1 MKLSK
6 LEELVLKNTSTINVK
21 RAEKILDNDEL
32 IKFNIHKA
40 DNFYN
45 VYGNFKSENKLQSYS
60 AHLKIDYKNERM
72 IIGRCN
78 CNTYR
83 EGVLGNRFYKCEH
96 IIATGLKFVSQVK
109 SKINANNKQVDKKEV
124 LDNKL
129 IKDIVKSKTFNLYKN
144 SNMNKEKLD
153 INVSIKEVKGEKELC
168 FDITFFVGSSKVYPI
183 LNLFEFVEKIMNEEK
198 YHIGNGLIYNRDNYS
213 FSDDDMKLIE
223 YVYNYILISKD
234 TSSKNSIRVSSIIVE
249 KILRC
254 MDHKKVK
261 FIYEYQTYMSRIK
274 KENLPLSFTVK
285 RLGEKCVIT
294 TKKVFPIP
302 LNKRMNL
309 FFYDRDLYIPSESQ
323 IELYKLFYYEL
334 KNKGRIELDYKSV
347 HDDLNKIIW
356 ALNNM
361 STNVYYD
368 ENIINDVGNDVK
380 VKFNFIKENEKYFCN
395 VVLNSSFGTLKYEDA
410 VKIDNEIVCPT
421 KKLRIVENELNN
433 CRFYFRN
440 ERFEFL
446 GNEEEFFEFIKFKFE
461 ILEKLGEIEWK
472 NDNYKLSYG
481 EFNNININ
489 ENEGGKY
496 NFKFGLNGINK
507 NQIED
512 VYKAY
517 KRNESY
523 FKLRDGKYVDLTNDE
538 FIKIMR
544 IIDNLN
550 INIENYRDEYEIG
563 LNKLLYLDDR
573 LVQEN
578 LYYDNNNK
586 LKKAIKEIKDI
597 KEDFEFEV
605 PKELTSSL
613 RSYQEEGYK
622 WFMNLK
628 KLGLGGILC
637 DEMGLGKTIQTI
649 AFLLTQ
655 REKTSIIVA
664 PTSLVYNW
672 NNEIEK
678 FAPCLKVGIIHGSN
692 KNKDSIIENI
702 TDYDIILTTYGTI
715 RTNSEIYENITF
727 ENIVLDE
734 GQNINNHKSQISS
747 IVKSVKAKNKFIL
760 TGTPIENNL
769 NELWS
774 LFDFVM
780 PGYLFSNKE
789 FNDRFIKNT
798 ESKEDNLHELRILI
812 NPYILRRTKADVI
825 NELPDKVEKV
835 FTIENTKKQQNIYD
849 GFINEMRKKIKEAG
863 YSNAD
868 LFSYFTKLRQICID
882 PSIIIDDYDGGSGKI
897 NFINKFISENIA
909 GHKMLIF
916 SQFTSG
922 LKSISQM
929 LDENKIEYFYLDG
942 STNAKARIN
951 MADEF
956 NKNEDKRIFLISLK
970 AGGTGLNLTSAD
982 IVIHLDPWWNPSAE
996 EQASDRAHRIGQ
1008 KKKVEVIKLIAKG
1021 TIEEKILLLQE
1032 DKKELINSVITNEL
1046 KESNVVEKISSDEL
1060 LKILVN

>member
-21 RAEKILDNDEL
+21 RAEGILCNNDL
-32 IKFNIHKA
+32 IKFNIHKI

-45 VYGNFKSENKLQSYS
+45 IYGNFKSENKLQSYS
-60 AHLKIDYKNERM
+60 AHLKIDYKNEKLV
-72 IIGRCN
+72 IGRCN

-96 IIATGLKFVSQVK
+96 IIATGLKFINQVK
-109 SKINANNKQVDKKEV
+109 IRMNTNNKQVDKKEV

-129 IKDIVKSKTFNLYKN
+129 VNNIVKSKAYNIYSN
-144 SNMNKEKLD
+144 SNMDKEMLD
-153 INVSIKEVKGEKELC
+153 INVSIKEVKGEKEPC
-168 FDITFFVGSSKVYPI
+168 FDITFFVGSSKVYPV
-183 LNLFEFVEKIMNEEK
+183 LNLFEFVEKIINEEK
-198 YHIGNGLIYNRDNYS
+198 YHIGNGLIYNRDSYS

-234 TSSKNSIRVSSIIVE
+234 TSIKNSIRVSSIILE

-254 MDHKKVK
+254 MDDKKVK

-285 RLGEKCVIT
+285 KIGDKCVIT

-309 FFYDRDLYIPSESQ
+309 FFYDRDLYIPSDSQ
-323 IELYKLFYYEL
+323 IELYKLFYYDL
-334 KNKGRIELDYKSV
+334 KSKGKIELDYKGI
-347 HDDLNKIIW
+347 HDELSKIIW
-356 ALNNM
+356 ALNNI
-361 STNVYYD
+361 STNVHYD
-368 ENIINDVGNDVK
+368 ENIINDVGNEVK

-395 VVLNSSFGTLKYEDA
+395 VTLISSFGTLKYEEA
-410 VKIDNEIVCPT
+410 VKINNEIICPT
-421 KKLRIVENELNN
+421 KKLRIIENELNN

-472 NDNYKLSYG
+472 NDNYKLNCG
-481 EFNNININ
+481 EFDNIYIN
-489 ENEGGKY
+489 ENERGKY
-496 NFKFGLNGINK
+496 DLKFGLNGINR

-517 KRNESY
+517 KRKESY
-523 FKLRDGKYVDLTNDE
+523 FRLRDGKYVDLTNDE

-550 INIENYRDEYEIG
+550 INIENYRDEYEID
-563 LNKLLYLDDR
+563 LNKLLYLEDR
-573 LVQEN
+573 LLQEN
-578 LYYDNNNK
+578 LYADNNNK
-586 LKKAIKEIKDI
+586 LKKAIEEIKDV
-597 KEDFEFEV
+597 KNDFEFEV
-605 PKELTSSL
+605 PKELTCTL
-613 RSYQEEGYK
+613 RNYQEDGYK

-649 AFLLTQ
+649 AFMLTQ
-655 REKTSIIVA
+655 KEKTSLIVA

-672 NNEIEK
+672 NNEINK
-678 FAPCLKVGIIHGSN
+678 FAPDLKVGIIHGSN

-702 TDYDIILTTYGTI
+702 TDFDIILTTYGTI
-715 RTNSEIYENITF
+715 RTNSEIYDDIIF
-727 ENIVLDE
+727 ENVVLDE

-747 IVKSVKAKNKFIL
+747 IVKDIKAKNKFIL

-774 LFDFVM
+774 LFDFIM

-789 FNDRFIKNT
+789 FNDRFIKNP

-812 NPYILRRTKADVI
+812 NPYILRRTKSDVI
-825 NELPDKVEKV
+825 NELPDKIEKV
-835 FTIENTKKQQNIYD
+835 FKIENTKKQQNIYD
-849 GFINEMRKKIKEAG
+849 GFIKEMRKKINETG

-882 PSIIIDDYDGGSGKI
+882 PSIIISDYDGGSGKI
-897 NFINKFISENIA
+897 EFISKFISENVSQ
-909 GHKMLIF
+909 HKILIF

-929 LDENKIEYFYLDG
+929 LDENGIEYFYLDG
-942 STNAKARIN
+942 STNAKSRIN

-956 NKNEDKRIFLISLK
+956 NKSEEKRIFLISLK

-982 IVIHLDPWWNPSAE
+982 VVIHLDLWWNPSAE

-1008 KKKVEVIKLIAKG
+1008 KNEVEVIKLIAKG

-1046 KESNVVEKISSDEL
+1046 KESSVIDKISSDEL
-1060 LKILVN
+1060 LKILIN